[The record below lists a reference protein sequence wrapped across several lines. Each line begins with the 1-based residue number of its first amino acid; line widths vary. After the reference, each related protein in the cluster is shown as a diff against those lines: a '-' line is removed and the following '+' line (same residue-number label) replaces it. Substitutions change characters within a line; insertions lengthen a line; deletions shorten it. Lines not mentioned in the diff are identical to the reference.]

1 MVESAVKRG
10 KIRGDKLM
18 EEVSLAQEISWLGE
32 VKMVEDAW
40 DGKWESNAEED
51 RLEQNWREIGIH
63 LLLCWLLED
72 IISLT

>member
-40 DGKWESNAEED
+40 DGKWESNAKED
-51 RLEQNWREIGIH
+51 RLEQNWREIGMH